1 MSGINDKKTKNGF
14 YCGKTNIWMQI
25 QVRKR
30 KNLSSYWKNQK
41 HGCEYKEEFIVIL
54 KIKEI
59 IHDR

>member
-1 MSGINDKKTKNGF
+1 MDANTSK
-14 YCGKTNIWMQI
+14 
-25 QVRKR
+25 KR

-54 KIKEI
+54 EIKEI